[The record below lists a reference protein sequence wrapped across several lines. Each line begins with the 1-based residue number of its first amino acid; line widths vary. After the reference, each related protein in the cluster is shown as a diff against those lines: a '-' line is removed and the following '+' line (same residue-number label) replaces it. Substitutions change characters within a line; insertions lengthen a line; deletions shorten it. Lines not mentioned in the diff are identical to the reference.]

1 MTKSKIVE
9 IFKRLDDEKFT
20 LLPRGVAFELVIR
33 DKAAG
38 QYMHTGIGDGLDMS
52 LMSLY
57 SLVSLYTTLER
68 TGQLKDN
75 ISIEQFAESVKDQV
89 IKAYHDNF
97 FSMEETNGGMTQ

>member
-9 IFKRLDDEKFT
+9 IFKRLDDEKFS

-57 SLVSLYTTLER
+57 SLVSLYTALEK

-75 ISIEQFAESVKDQV
+75 ISIEQFAESIKDQV
-89 IKAYHDNF
+89 IKAYHDNL
-97 FSMEETNGGMTQ
+97 FSMEEINGGMTQ

>member
-9 IFKRLDDEKFT
+9 IFKRLNDEKFT

-57 SLVSLYTTLER
+57 SLVSLYTALEK

-75 ISIEQFAESVKDQV
+75 ISIEQFAESIKDQV
-89 IKAYHDNF
+89 IKAYHDNL